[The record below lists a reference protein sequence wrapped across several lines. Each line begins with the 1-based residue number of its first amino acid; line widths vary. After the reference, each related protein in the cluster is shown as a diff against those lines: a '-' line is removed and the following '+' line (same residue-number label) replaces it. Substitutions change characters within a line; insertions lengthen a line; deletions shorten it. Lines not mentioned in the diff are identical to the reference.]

1 MDILIEIFA
10 RFGVPKTLVSDNGTQ
25 FTSSEFQKFVE
36 LNGIAHLRSSPYYP
50 MSNGQAER
58 FVDTF
63 KRALKKLNG
72 EGTSTRNL
80 QTFLQCYRSTPNR
93 QVEDG
98 KSPAEVFI
106 GREIR
111 IQLDLL
117 KLIVLSGDIKRN
129 EKMQQQ
135 FNEKH
140 GSKETQYKSKDF
152 VFAYVHNNNNGFD
165 WKPGVV
171 IERIGNVMYN
181 VLLDEEEEYGHTRIN
196 CVVDSY
202 IHSTQRNHQSN
213 CQTIVVHSSRHSLHW
228 EMNNKPIRL
237 T

>member
-10 RFGVPKTLVSDNGTQ
+10 RFGIPKTLVSDNGTQ
-25 FTSSEFQKFVE
+25 FTSGEFQRFVE

-93 QVEDG
+93 QIVDG
-98 KSPAEVFI
+98 KSPAEALL
-106 GREIR
+106 GRKIR

-117 KLIVLSGDIKRN
+117 RPVAFSGDVKRN
-129 EKMQQQ
+129 EKMQRQ
-135 FNEKH
+135 FNMKH
-140 GSKETQYKSKDF
+140 GAKETQYKSKDL
-152 VFAYVHNNNNGFD
+152 VFACVHNNNNSFD

-181 VLLDEEEEYGHTRIN
+181 RRDN
-196 CVVDSY
+196 
-202 IHSTQRNHQSN
+202 
-213 CQTIVVHSSRHSLHW
+213 
-228 EMNNKPIRL
+228 
-237 T
+237 